1 MTFEQSTQEISTRFN
16 FQKNSDRSCELEFLK
31 KISFHPRKKESLWT
45 RTRTIEMEVRK
56 LKVVIRCFSEKKHMV
71 GGSLELVKVAEKRK
85 RKRGS
90 SRSSA
95 RCGKVTKIAFMC
107 HDAEKRVDSGSE
119 GSGVK
124 KFSQTSYGGLRDG
137 WGPWKASPGSLCVN
151 TESLTAIKA
160 ISAWYLTAFKV
171 AQSSASFEHR
181 YTKTSFFSI
190 SFFIF
195 HLFTSIPVA
204 QWSFNGTHRA
214 AHADQQKKKERKR

>member
-1 MTFEQSTQEISTRFN
+1 
-16 FQKNSDRSCELEFLK
+16 
-31 KISFHPRKKESLWT
+31 
-45 RTRTIEMEVRK
+45 MEVRK

-71 GGSLELVKVAEKRK
+71 GRSLELVKVTEKRK

-90 SRSSA
+90 ARSSTW
-95 RCGKVTKIAFMC
+95 CGKVTRITFMC

-119 GSGVK
+119 GSRLK

-137 WGPWKASPGSLCVN
+137 WGPWKASPRSLCVN

-171 AQSSASFEHR
+171 AQSRASFEHR
-181 YTKTSFFSI
+181 YTKTPSFSI

-195 HLFTSIPVA
+195 HLFTSIPMA
-204 QWSFNGTHRA
+204 Q
-214 AHADQQKKKERKR
+214 

>member
-1 MTFEQSTQEISTRFN
+1 M
-16 FQKNSDRSCELEFLK
+16 D
-31 KISFHPRKKESLWT
+31 
-45 RTRTIEMEVRK
+45 VRK

-71 GGSLELVKVAEKRK
+71 GRSLELVKVAEKRK

-90 SRSSA
+90 ASSPA

-107 HDAEKRVDSGSE
+107 HDAEKRVDSESE
-119 GSGVK
+119 GSRVK
-124 KFSQTSYGGLRDG
+124 KFSQTSYGGLRNG

-151 TESLTAIKA
+151 TESLAAIKA

-181 YTKTSFFSI
+181 YTKTPFFSI

-214 AHADQQKKKERKR
+214 AHADQEKKKKERDREREMTWNQTQGGSRKVWKVS

>member
-1 MTFEQSTQEISTRFN
+1 MTYEQPTQEISTRFN

-31 KISFHPRKKESLWT
+31 EISFHPREKGSLWT

-56 LKVVIRCFSEKKHMV
+56 LKVVIQCFSEKKHMV
-71 GGSLELVKVAEKRK
+71 GRSLELVKVAEKRK

-90 SRSSA
+90 TRSSA
-95 RCGKVTKIAFMC
+95 RWGKVTKIAFIC
-107 HDAEKRVDSGSE
+107 HDADKRVYSGSE
-119 GSGVK
+119 GSRGK

-151 TESLTAIKA
+151 TESLAAIKA

-181 YTKTSFFSI
+181 YTKTPFFSI

-204 QWSFNGTHRA
+204 QWSFNGTHQP
-214 AHADQQKKKERKR
+214 HADQQKKKERKR